1 MPAINI
7 NGKFHHIT
15 WNRLDN
21 YAMMAGVTAENFLHM
36 YGKPAEGHQ
45 GLQFLLTPE
54 ALATVTAQLNTAG
67 WGANP
72 FMTGTTAQ
80 VDTATP
86 QTEDT
91 MAITTFTTGGFGN
104 VPVAQELSAFIDSF
118 PTAHAKVPKTAPA
131 PNTNSN
137 SLLQNI
143 VKYKAMTLRK
153 NESNAFEKMHTL
165 KEKPMEWCTTQGMVG
180 IEIEVE
186 NITNS
191 LYPAAYWDIKEDG
204 SLRNNGV
211 EIVSIPLQIKQVQL
225 ALEHAYNVL
234 TANNKPDFSN
244 RTSVHI
250 HVNCRDLTQN
260 QIYNFIL
267 LYALF
272 EKHFYSLAGNK
283 RMNSIFCV
291 PLFRTNQLNVLDNV
305 VYGLSPNWHK
315 YCGINLLPL
324 YQNQVTQGY
333 GTIEFRHLY
342 GTSNQ
347 REILEWINDILCLR
361 KYACEVSKYDLLKN
375 IKEMN
380 TTSSYISL
388 YSQVFAKGR
397 KVLSNKKD
405 FEECVS
411 NIKRELFGDEYLN
424 TVKRSD
430 QSDYWVVVNSLGI
443 RG

>member
-1 MPAINI
+1 MPIINV
-7 NGKFHHIT
+7 NGKYRHIT
-15 WNRLDN
+15 WERLNN
-21 YAMMAGVTAENFLHM
+21 YATMAGVTYETFLNRH
-36 YGKPAEGHQ
+36 GKPTEGHQ
-45 GLQFLLTPE
+45 GLPFHIT
-54 ALATVTAQLNTAG
+54 AAVLATAAAQLNTSDG
-67 WGANP
+67 FNQN
-72 FMTGTTAQ
+72 TA
-80 VDTATP
+80 
-86 QTEDT
+86 
-91 MAITTFTTGGFGN
+91 GGFGN
-104 VPVAQELSAFIDSF
+104 VPPPQEMSAFLTGISTAKTCAA
-118 PTAHAKVPKTAPA
+118 PT
-131 PNTNSN
+131 PNTNS
-137 SLLQNI
+137 LLQDI

-153 NESNAFEKMHTL
+153 NESNAFEKTHTL

-186 NITNS
+186 NITHS
-191 LYPAAYWDIKEDG
+191 PHPLAYWDIKADG

-211 EIVSIPLQIKQVQL
+211 ELVSVPLQIKQVQL
-225 ALEHAYNVL
+225 ALEHVYNVL
-234 TANNKPDFSN
+234 TEHNKPDFSN

-272 EKHFYSLAGNK
+272 EKHFYAFAGNK

-305 VYGLSPNWHK
+305 VYGLSPDWHK

-324 YQNQVTQGY
+324 YQNHVTQGY

-347 REILEWINDILCLR
+347 REILEWINDIMCLR
-361 KYACEVSKYDLLKN
+361 KYACEVSKDDLLKN

-411 NIKRELFGDEYLN
+411 NIKRELFGDEYLT
-424 TVKRSD
+424 TVKCSD
-430 QSDYWVVVNSLGI
+430 QSDYWLTVNNLGI

>member
-1 MPAINI
+1 MPIINI
-7 NGKFHHIT
+7 NGKFRHIT
-15 WNRLDN
+15 WDRLSN
-21 YAMMAGVTAENFLHM
+21 YAMIEGFTADTFLYRH
-36 YGKPAEGHQ
+36 GTPTEGHQ
-45 GLQFLLTPE
+45 GFPFLINPATS
-54 ALATVTAQLNTAG
+54 ATVQINPVG
-67 WGANP
+67 WENASP
-72 FMTGTTAQ
+72 FTTGTTVP

-86 QTEDT
+86 QMEDT
-91 MAITTFTTGGFGN
+91 MATTAMFTTGGTISDHTT
-104 VPVAQELSAFIDSF
+104 PQELSAFIDSISN
-118 PTAHAKVPKTAPA
+118 AKVPKTPSS

-137 SLLQNI
+137 SLLQDI

-153 NESNAFEKMHTL
+153 NESNAFEKTYTL

-191 LYPAAYWDIKEDG
+191 LHPQAYWDVKADG

-211 EIVSIPLQIKQVQL
+211 ELVSVPLQIKQVQL
-225 ALEHAYNVL
+225 ALEHVYNVL

-347 REILEWINDILCLR
+347 QEILEWINDILCLR
-361 KYACEVSKYDLLKN
+361 KYACEISKDDLLKN

-397 KVLSNKKD
+397 KILSNKKD

-411 NIKRELFGDEYLN
+411 NIKRELFGNEYIN

-430 QSDYWVVVNSLGI
+430 QSDYWVVVNNLGI
-443 RG
+443 KG

>member
-1 MPAINI
+1 MPVINV
-7 NGKFHHIT
+7 NGKYRHIT
-15 WNRLDN
+15 GERLNN
-21 YAMMAGVTAENFLHM
+21 YATMAGVTAETFLDR

-45 GLQFLLTPE
+45 GLPFYITPV
-54 ALATVTAQLNTAG
+54 ALATATAQLNTTG
-67 WGANP
+67 LGANP
-72 FMTGTTAQ
+72 FLTGNTDS
-80 VDTATP
+80 VNTAT
-86 QTEDT
+86 QMEEDT
-91 MAITTFTTGGFGN
+91 MAFPPGGFGN
-104 VPVAQELSAFIDSF
+104 VHTPQELAAFITSISNAKEHAA
-118 PTAHAKVPKTAPA
+118 PT
-131 PNTNSN
+131 PNTNTN
-137 SLLQNI
+137 SLLQDI

-153 NESNAFEKMHTL
+153 NESSAFEKMNTL

-191 LYPAAYWDIKEDG
+191 LHPLAYWNIKADG

-211 EIVSIPLQIKQVQL
+211 ELVSVPLQIKQVQL

-272 EKHFYSLAGNK
+272 EKHFYAFAGNK

-291 PLFRTNQLNVLDNV
+291 PLFRTNQLNVLDDV

-324 YQNQVTQGY
+324 YQNNVTQGY

-347 REILEWINDILCLR
+347 REILEWINDIMCLR
-361 KYACEVSKYDLLKN
+361 KYACEISKDDLLKN

-424 TVKRSD
+424 TVKCSD
-430 QSDYWVVVNSLGI
+430 QSDYWVAVNNLGI

>member
-7 NGKFHHIT
+7 NGKYRNIS
-15 WNRLDN
+15 WNHLVS
-21 YAMMAGVTAENFLHM
+21 YAMLEGISADIFLNRHGKIVEGNQGIPFHLNAVTTQTEN
-36 YGKPAEGHQ
+36 
-45 GLQFLLTPE
+45 
-54 ALATVTAQLNTAG
+54 TVEIPIFNTA
-67 WGANP
+67 
-72 FMTGTTAQ
+72 TTFAQ
-80 VDTATP
+80 TQINTNTQEIHTFVDTLTNA
-86 QTEDT
+86 E
-91 MAITTFTTGGFGN
+91 
-104 VPVAQELSAFIDSF
+104 
-118 PTAHAKVPKTAPA
+118 AKVHKAP

-137 SLLQNI
+137 ALLQDI
-143 VKYKAMTLRK
+143 IKYKAMTLRK
-153 NESNAFEKMHTL
+153 NESNAFEKTYTL

-191 LYPAAYWDIKEDG
+191 LFPLAYWDVKADG

-211 EIVSIPLQIKQVQL
+211 ELVSVPLQIKQVQL
-225 ALEHAYNVL
+225 ALEHVYNIL

-244 RTSVHI
+244 RTSIHI

-283 RMNSIFCV
+283 RLNSIFCV
-291 PLFRTNQLNVLDNV
+291 PLFRTNQLNVIDNV

-324 YQNQVTQGY
+324 YQNNGTQGY

-347 REILEWINDILCLR
+347 REILEWINDIMCLR
-361 KYACEVSKYDLLKN
+361 KYACEVSKDDLLKN

-430 QSDYWVVVNSLGI
+430 QSDYWLTVNNLGI

>member
-1 MPAINI
+1 MPVINV
-7 NGKFHHIT
+7 NGKYRHIT
-15 WNRLDN
+15 WDRLN
-21 YAMMAGVTAENFLHM
+21 SYAMMEGISAETFLNRH
-36 YGKPAEGHQ
+36 GKIAEGHLGFSFHIVPPAAQ
-45 GLQFLLTPE
+45 NH
-54 ALATVTAQLNTAG
+54 TAQM
-67 WGANP
+67 P
-72 FMTGTTAQ
+72 
-80 VDTATP
+80 
-86 QTEDT
+86 EDT
-91 MAITTFTTGGFGN
+91 IATTTFTTGFGN
-104 VPVAQELSAFIDSF
+104 VHTPQELSAFINSIANAK
-118 PTAHAKVPKTAPA
+118 AHKAPS
-131 PNTNSN
+131 PNTNPN
-137 SLLQNI
+137 SLLQDI

-153 NESNAFEKMHTL
+153 NESNAFEKMYTL

-186 NITNS
+186 NITTS
-191 LYPAAYWDIKEDG
+191 LHPLAYWDVKADG

-211 EIVSIPLQIKQVQL
+211 ELVSVPLQIKQVQL
-225 ALEHAYNVL
+225 ALEHVYNVL

-272 EKHFYSLAGNK
+272 EKHFYAFAGNK

-305 VYGLSPNWHK
+305 VYELSPNWHK

-347 REILEWINDILCLR
+347 REILEWINDIMCLR
-361 KYACEVSKYDLLKN
+361 KYACEISKDDLLKN

-397 KVLSNKKD
+397 KILSNKKD

-411 NIKRELFGDEYLN
+411 NIKRELFGDEYIN

-430 QSDYWVVVNSLGI
+430 QSDYWLAVNSLGI

>member
-1 MPAINI
+1 MPIINV
-7 NGKFHHIT
+7 NGKYRHIT
-15 WNRLDN
+15 WERLIN
-21 YAMMAGVTAENFLHM
+21 YATIAGVATDIFLFRH
-36 YGKPAEGHQ
+36 GKPTEGSQ
-45 GLQFLLTPE
+45 GLPFLLAP
-54 ALATVTAQLNTAG
+54 ATD
-67 WGANP
+67 
-72 FMTGTTAQ
+72 TTAQ
-80 VDTATP
+80 VNAATP
-86 QTEDT
+86 QTENT
-91 MAITTFTTGGFGN
+91 MATTTFTTGFGN
-104 VPVAQELSAFIDSF
+104 VPTPQELSAFINSM
-118 PTAHAKVPKTAPA
+118 TSVPKTASSPT
-131 PNTNSN
+131 PNTNS
-137 SLLQNI
+137 LLQDI

-153 NESNAFEKMHTL
+153 NESNAFERTHTL

-191 LYPAAYWDIKEDG
+191 LHPLAYWDIKADG

-211 EIVSIPLQIKQVQL
+211 ELVSVPLQIKQVQL

-234 TANNKPDFSN
+234 TEHNKPDFSN

-272 EKHFYSLAGNK
+272 EKHFYAFAGNK

-347 REILEWINDILCLR
+347 REILEWINDIMCLR
-361 KYACEVSKYDLLKN
+361 KYACEISKDDLLKN

-430 QSDYWVVVNSLGI
+430 QSEYWVTVNNLGI

>member
-1 MPAINI
+1 MPIINV
-7 NGKFHHIT
+7 NGKFRHIT
-15 WNRLDN
+15 WDRLN
-21 YAMMAGVTAENFLHM
+21 SYAMIEGISEAMFLHRH
-36 YGKPAEGHQ
+36 GKIVEGHQ
-45 GLQFLLTPE
+45 GFPFQIGPT
-54 ALATVTAQLNTAG
+54 ATQIATAQ
-67 WGANP
+67 
-72 FMTGTTAQ
+72 M
-80 VDTATP
+80 
-86 QTEDT
+86 TEDT
-91 MAITTFTTGGFGN
+91 MATTAFTADGVFSGQNPT
-104 VPVAQELSAFIDSF
+104 QELSAFIDSISN
-118 PTAHAKVPKTAPA
+118 AKVPKTAPS

-137 SLLQNI
+137 SLLQDI

-153 NESNAFEKMHTL
+153 NESNAFEKTYTL

-191 LYPAAYWDIKEDG
+191 LHPLAYWDIKADG

-211 EIVSIPLQIKQVQL
+211 ELVSVPLQIKQVQL
-225 ALEHAYNVL
+225 ALEHVYNVL

-305 VYGLSPNWHK
+305 VYGLSSNWHK

-324 YQNQVTQGY
+324 YHNQITQGY

-361 KYACEVSKYDLLKN
+361 KYACEISKDDLLKN

-430 QSDYWVVVNSLGI
+430 QSDYWVTVNNLGI

>member
-1 MPAINI
+1 MPVINV
-7 NGKFHHIT
+7 NGKFRHIT
-15 WNRLDN
+15 WERLST
-21 YAMMAGVTAENFLHM
+21 YATMIDVTAETFLTR
-36 YGKPAEGHQ
+36 YGKPTEGHQ
-45 GLQFLLTPE
+45 GLPFHVTPA
-54 ALATVTAQLNTAG
+54 ALATAAAQLNTTDWFNQNTPVGNAVPV
-67 WGANP
+67 N
-72 FMTGTTAQ
+72 
-80 VDTATP
+80 TATP

-91 MAITTFTTGGFGN
+91 MATTPFTAGGLGH
-104 VPVAQELSAFIDSF
+104 VPSPQELSAFINSISNVKERAA
-118 PTAHAKVPKTAPA
+118 PTP
-131 PNTNSN
+131 NSN
-137 SLLQNI
+137 SLLQDI

-191 LYPAAYWDIKEDG
+191 LHPLAYWDVKADG

-211 EIVSIPLQIKQVQL
+211 ELVSVPLQIKQVQL
-225 ALEHAYNVL
+225 ALEHVYNVL

-267 LYALF
+267 LYTLF
-272 EKHFYSLAGNK
+272 EKHFYAFAGNK

-324 YQNQVTQGY
+324 YENHVTRGY

-347 REILEWINDILCLR
+347 REILEWINDIMCLR
-361 KYACEVSKYDLLKN
+361 KYACEISKDDLLKN

-430 QSDYWVVVNSLGI
+430 QSDYWIAVNSLGI

>member
-1 MPAINI
+1 MPAVNI
-7 NGKFHHIT
+7 NGKFRHIT
-15 WNRLDN
+15 WDRLGN
-21 YAMMAGVTAENFLHM
+21 YAMFAGISAETFLNR

-45 GLQFLLTPE
+45 GLPFYITPVG
-54 ALATVTAQLNTAG
+54 LATVSAQLNTAG
-67 WGANP
+67 WEANP
-72 FMTGTTAQ
+72 FMTGNTDS
-80 VDTATP
+80 VNTAT
-86 QTEDT
+86 QMTEDT
-91 MAITTFTTGGFGN
+91 MATTTTFTAGVLGN
-104 VPVAQELSAFIDSF
+104 VPNPQELSAFINSISN
-118 PTAHAKVPKTAPA
+118 AKVPKAAPS

-137 SLLQNI
+137 SLLQDI

-153 NESNAFEKMHTL
+153 NESNAFEKTYTL

-191 LYPAAYWDIKEDG
+191 LQPLAYWDIKADG

-211 EIVSIPLQIKQVQL
+211 ELVSVPLQIKQVQL
-225 ALEHAYNVL
+225 ALEHVYNVL

-272 EKHFYSLAGNK
+272 EKHFYAFAGNK

-347 REILEWINDILCLR
+347 REILEWINDIMCLR
-361 KYACEVSKYDLLKN
+361 KYACEISKDDLLKN

-397 KVLSNKKD
+397 KILSNKKD

-430 QSDYWVVVNSLGI
+430 HSDYWLTVNSLGI

>member
-1 MPAINI
+1 MPVINVH
-7 NGKFHHIT
+7 GKFRHIT
-15 WNRLDN
+15 WERLSN
-21 YAMMAGVTAENFLHM
+21 YATMAGVTDETFLDRH
-36 YGKPAEGHQ
+36 GKPAEGHQ
-45 GLQFLLTPE
+45 GLPFHVIPA
-54 ALATVTAQLNTAG
+54 ALATATAQLNTTDWFNQNTPVGNAVPV
-67 WGANP
+67 N
-72 FMTGTTAQ
+72 TAM
-80 VDTATP
+80 P

-91 MAITTFTTGGFGN
+91 MATTTFTADVLGHATS
-104 VPVAQELSAFIDSF
+104 QELSAFINSISN
-118 PTAHAKVPKTAPA
+118 AKVPKAAPS

-137 SLLQNI
+137 SLLQDI

-153 NESNAFEKMHTL
+153 NESNAFEKLNTL

-191 LYPAAYWDIKEDG
+191 LHPLAYWDVKADG

-211 EIVSIPLQIKQVQL
+211 ELVSVPLQIKQVQL
-225 ALEHAYNVL
+225 ALEHVYNVL

-272 EKHFYSLAGNK
+272 EKHFYAFAGNK

-324 YQNQVTQGY
+324 YQNNVTQGY

-347 REILEWINDILCLR
+347 REILEWINDIMCLR
-361 KYACEVSKYDLLKN
+361 KYACEISKDDLLKN

-430 QSDYWVVVNSLGI
+430 HSDYWLTVNSLGI

>member
-1 MPAINI
+1 MPTINI
-7 NGKFHHIT
+7 NGKFRHIT
-15 WNRLDN
+15 WERLNN
-21 YAMMAGVTAENFLHM
+21 YATMKGTTTDILLFRH
-36 YGKPAEGHQ
+36 GKPTEGCQ
-45 GLQFLLTPE
+45 GLPFHLDPATG
-54 ALATVTAQLNTAG
+54 ATVS
-67 WGANP
+67 
-72 FMTGTTAQ
+72 
-80 VDTATP
+80 VDTAT
-86 QTEDT
+86 QITEDT
-91 MAITTFTTGGFGN
+91 MATTTFTAGGAFGQ
-104 VPVAQELSAFIDSF
+104 AQVNTQDIHTFINSIL
-118 PTAHAKVPKTAPA
+118 KTEERAAPA
-131 PNTNSN
+131 PNTNY
-137 SLLQNI
+137 LLQDI
-143 VKYKAMTLRK
+143 VKYKAMALRK
-153 NESNAFEKMHTL
+153 NESNAFEKTNTL

-191 LYPAAYWDIKEDG
+191 LCPLAYWNVKTDG

-211 EIVSIPLQIKQVQL
+211 ELVSVPLQIKQVQL

-324 YQNQVTQGY
+324 YQNSVTQGY

-361 KYACEVSKYDLLKN
+361 KYACEISKDDLLKN

-424 TVKRSD
+424 TIKRSD
-430 QSDYWVVVNSLGI
+430 QSDYWATAHSLGI

>member
-1 MPAINI
+1 MPIINV
-7 NGKFHHIT
+7 NGKFRHIT
-15 WNRLDN
+15 WERLNN
-21 YAMMAGVTAENFLHM
+21 YATMAGVTNDTFLNR

-45 GLQFLLTPE
+45 GLPFYLPP
-54 ALATVTAQLNTAG
+54 AAPAPAAAQLNITG
-67 WGANP
+67 LGANP
-72 FMTGTTAQ
+72 FLTGNTDS
-80 VDTATP
+80 VNTAT
-86 QTEDT
+86 QMEEDT
-91 MAITTFTTGGFGN
+91 MATTFTPGGFGN
-104 VPVAQELSAFIDSF
+104 VHTPEELSAFINSISNAK
-118 PTAHAKVPKTAPA
+118 AHKAPS
-131 PNTNSN
+131 PNTNPN
-137 SLLQNI
+137 SLLQDI

-153 NESNAFEKMHTL
+153 NESNAFEKMNTL

-191 LYPAAYWDIKEDG
+191 LHPLAYWDIKADG

-211 EIVSIPLQIKQVQL
+211 ELVSVPLQIKQVQL
-225 ALEHAYNVL
+225 ALEHVYNVL

-272 EKHFYSLAGNK
+272 EKHFYAFAGNK

-305 VYGLSPNWHK
+305 VYGLSPSWHK

-347 REILEWINDILCLR
+347 REILEWINDIMCLR
-361 KYACEVSKYDLLKN
+361 KYACEISKDDLLKN

-411 NIKRELFGDEYLN
+411 NIKRELFGCEYLN
-424 TVKRSD
+424 TIKLSD
-430 QSDYWVVVNSLGI
+430 QSDYWLAINNLGI

>member
-1 MPAINI
+1 MPVIKV
-7 NGKFHHIT
+7 NGKFRHIT
-15 WNRLDN
+15 WDRLSN
-21 YAMMAGVTAENFLHM
+21 YATMAGVTAETFLNRH
-36 YGKPAEGHQ
+36 GKPAEGHQ
-45 GLQFLLTPE
+45 GLSFNITPA
-54 ALATVTAQLNTAG
+54 ALATAIVQTNTTNWFNQITPVGNAVS
-67 WGANP
+67 
-72 FMTGTTAQ
+72 
-80 VDTATP
+80 VDTAT
-86 QTEDT
+86 QMMEDT
-91 MAITTFTTGGFGN
+91 MATTMFTTGFGN
-104 VPVAQELSAFIDSF
+104 VTTPQELSAFLDSI
-118 PTAHAKVPKTAPA
+118 PAAPAKVPKTAPS

-137 SLLQNI
+137 SLLQDI

-153 NESNAFEKMHTL
+153 NESNAFEKTYTL

-186 NITNS
+186 NITTS
-191 LYPAAYWDIKEDG
+191 LHPLAYWDIKADG

-211 EIVSIPLQIKQVQL
+211 ELVSVPLQIKQVQL
-225 ALEHAYNVL
+225 ALEHVYSVL

-272 EKHFYSLAGNK
+272 EKHFYAFAGNK

-347 REILEWINDILCLR
+347 REILEWINDIMCLR
-361 KYACEVSKYDLLKN
+361 KYACEISKDDLLKN

-424 TVKRSD
+424 TIKRSD
-430 QSDYWVVVNSLGI
+430 QSDYWIVVNSLGI

>member
-1 MPAINI
+1 MPIINV
-7 NGKFHHIT
+7 NGKYRHIT
-15 WNRLDN
+15 WDRLTN
-21 YAMMAGVTAENFLHM
+21 YAMIEGISAETFLNRH
-36 YGKPAEGHQ
+36 GKIVEGHLGFPFHLVPPAAQ
-45 GLQFLLTPE
+45 NP
-54 ALATVTAQLNTAG
+54 TAQ
-67 WGANP
+67 
-72 FMTGTTAQ
+72 M
-80 VDTATP
+80 
-86 QTEDT
+86 TEDT
-91 MAITTFTTGGFGN
+91 VATTMFTNGDTLN
-104 VPVAQELSAFIDSF
+104 NHATIQELSVFINSMSN
-118 PTAHAKVPKTAPA
+118 AKVPKAPS

-137 SLLQNI
+137 SLLQDI

-153 NESNAFEKMHTL
+153 NESIAFEKTYTL

-186 NITNS
+186 NITTS
-191 LYPAAYWDIKEDG
+191 LHPLAYWDIKADG

-211 EIVSIPLQIKQVQL
+211 ELVSVPLQIKQVQL
-225 ALEHAYNVL
+225 ALEHIYSVL

-305 VYGLSPNWHK
+305 IYGLSPSWHK

-324 YQNQVTQGY
+324 YQNSVTQGY

-347 REILEWINDILCLR
+347 REILEWINDIMCLR
-361 KYACEVSKYDLLKN
+361 KYACEVSKDDLLKN

-411 NIKRELFGDEYLN
+411 NIKRELFGDEYIN

-430 QSDYWVVVNSLGI
+430 QSDYWVTVSNLGI

>member
-1 MPAINI
+1 MPIINV
-7 NGKFHHIT
+7 NGRFRHIT
-15 WNRLDN
+15 WERLSN
-21 YAMMAGVTAENFLHM
+21 YAMIAGVTDNTFLNR

-45 GLQFLLTPE
+45 GLPFYFTP
-54 ALATVTAQLNTAG
+54 AAPGSWAAQLNITG
-67 WGANP
+67 LGANP
-72 FMTGTTAQ
+72 ILTGNTDS
-80 VDTATP
+80 VNTAT
-86 QTEDT
+86 QMEEDT
-91 MAITTFTTGGFGN
+91 MATTFTPGGFGN
-104 VPVAQELSAFIDSF
+104 VHTPEELSALINSISNAK
-118 PTAHAKVPKTAPA
+118 AHKAPS
-131 PNTNSN
+131 PNTNPD
-137 SLLQNI
+137 SLLQDI

-153 NESNAFEKMHTL
+153 NESNAFEKMNTL
-165 KEKPMEWCTTQGMVG
+165 KEKPMEWCTTRGMVG

-191 LYPAAYWDIKEDG
+191 LHPLAYWDIKADG

-211 EIVSIPLQIKQVQL
+211 ELVSVPLQIKQVQL
-225 ALEHAYNVL
+225 ALEHVYNVL

-272 EKHFYSLAGNK
+272 EKHFYAFAGNK

-347 REILEWINDILCLR
+347 REILEWINDIMCLR
-361 KYACEVSKYDLLKN
+361 KYACEISKDDLLKN

-411 NIKRELFGDEYLN
+411 NIKRELFGDEYIN

-430 QSDYWVVVNSLGI
+430 QSDYWLAVNNLGI

>member
-1 MPAINI
+1 MPVINV
-7 NGKFHHIT
+7 NGQYRHIT
-15 WNRLDN
+15 WDRLNN
-21 YAMMAGVTAENFLHM
+21 YAMMEGISAETFLNRH
-36 YGKPAEGHQ
+36 GKIVEGHQ
-45 GLQFLLTPE
+45 GFPFQIGPTTG
-54 ALATVTAQLNTAG
+54 ATVQINTAG
-67 WGANP
+67 LTANP
-72 FMTGTTAQ
+72 FMTGTTVS
-80 VDTATP
+80 VDPAI
-86 QTEDT
+86 QMTEDT
-91 MAITTFTTGGFGN
+91 MATTMFTNGGTIGDHTTPLE
-104 VPVAQELSAFIDSF
+104 VSTLIDSI
-118 PTAHAKVPKTAPA
+118 TAAHTKVRKTASP

-137 SLLQNI
+137 SILQDI

-153 NESNAFEKMHTL
+153 NESNTFEKMYTL
-165 KEKPMEWCTTQGMVG
+165 KEKPMEWCTTQGMIG

-191 LYPAAYWDIKEDG
+191 LHPLAYWDVKADG

-211 EIVSIPLQIKQVQL
+211 ELVSVPLQIKQVQL
-225 ALEHAYNVL
+225 ALEHVYNVL
-234 TANNKPDFSN
+234 TEHNKPDFSN

-291 PLFRTNQLNVLDNV
+291 PLFRTNQLNVIDNV
-305 VYGLSPNWHK
+305 VYELSPNWHK

-361 KYACEVSKYDLLKN
+361 KYACEISKDDLLKN

-380 TTSSYISL
+380 TTSSYVSL

-397 KVLSNKKD
+397 KILSNKKD

-424 TVKRSD
+424 TIKRSD
-430 QSDYWVVVNSLGI
+430 QSDYWLAVNSLGI

>member
-1 MPAINI
+1 MPIINV
-7 NGKFHHIT
+7 NGKYRHIT
-15 WNRLDN
+15 WGRLN
-21 YAMMAGVTAENFLHM
+21 SYATIAGVTAETFLTRH
-36 YGKPAEGHQ
+36 GKPAEGHQ
-45 GLQFLLTPE
+45 GLSFHLIPTPV
-54 ALATVTAQLNTAG
+54 ASAADQLNTTD
-67 WGANP
+67 WLNQNTVVDNNVP
-72 FMTGTTAQ
+72 

-86 QTEDT
+86 QIEDT
-91 MAITTFTTGGFGN
+91 MATTAMFTAGGTIGGHTT
-104 VPVAQELSAFIDSF
+104 PQELSAFIELISNAK
-118 PTAHAKVPKTAPA
+118 AHTAPS

-137 SLLQNI
+137 SLLQDI
-143 VKYKAMTLRK
+143 VKYKAMILRK
-153 NESNAFEKMHTL
+153 NESNAFEKMNTL

-191 LYPAAYWDIKEDG
+191 LYPLAYWSVKTDG
-204 SLRNNGV
+204 SLRNHGV
-211 EIVSIPLQIKQVQL
+211 ELVSVPLQIKQVQL
-225 ALEHAYNVL
+225 ALEHAFNVL
-234 TANNKPDFSN
+234 TAHNKPDFSN
-244 RTSVHI
+244 RTSIHI

-272 EKHFYSLAGNK
+272 EKHFYSFAGNK

-291 PLFRTNQLNVLDNV
+291 PLFRTNQLNVLDKV
-305 VYGLSPNWHK
+305 VYGLSPDWHK

-324 YQNQVTQGY
+324 YQNTVTQGY

-347 REILEWINDILCLR
+347 REILEWINDIMCLR
-361 KYACEVSKYDLLKN
+361 KYACEISKDDLLKN

-411 NIKRELFGDEYLN
+411 NIKRELFGNEYIN

-430 QSDYWVVVNSLGI
+430 QSDYWLAVNSLGI

>member
-1 MPAINI
+1 MPVINI
-7 NGKFHHIT
+7 NGKFRQIT
-15 WNRLDN
+15 WNRLSN
-21 YAMMAGVTAENFLHM
+21 YAMMEGVNSDVFLFRH
-36 YGKPAEGHQ
+36 GKPTEGHQ
-45 GLQFLLTPE
+45 GLPFHTTQGGIPT
-54 ALATVTAQLNTAG
+54 ATAQLNTVD
-67 WGANP
+67 WGAIP
-72 FMTGTTAQ
+72 FLTGTTAS

-86 QTEDT
+86 QPEDT
-91 MAITTFTTGGFGN
+91 MATTTFTTGF
-104 VPVAQELSAFIDSF
+104 FIDSISK
-118 PTAHAKVPKTAPA
+118 AKVPKTASS
-131 PNTNSN
+131 PNTNS
-137 SLLQNI
+137 LLQDI

-186 NITNS
+186 NITHS
-191 LYPAAYWDIKEDG
+191 LHPLAYWDIKADG

-211 EIVSIPLQIKQVQL
+211 ELVSVPLQIKQVQL
-225 ALEHAYNVL
+225 ALEHVYSVL

-272 EKHFYSLAGNK
+272 EKHFYAFAGNK

-324 YQNQVTQGY
+324 YQNSVTQGY

-361 KYACEVSKYDLLKN
+361 KYACEISKDDLLKN

-424 TVKRSD
+424 TVKCSD
-430 QSDYWVVVNSLGI
+430 QSDYWLAVNSLGI

>member
-1 MPAINI
+1 MPAVNI
-7 NGKFHHIT
+7 NGKFRHIT
-15 WNRLDN
+15 WDRLDN
-21 YAMMAGVTAENFLHM
+21 YAMMEGISAEIFLNRH
-36 YGKPAEGHQ
+36 GKIVEGHQ
-45 GLQFLLTPE
+45 GLPFQIGPT
-54 ALATVTAQLNTAG
+54 ATQIANAQMNTAG
-67 WGANP
+67 WANNP
-72 FMTGTTAQ
+72 FLTEQ
-80 VDTATP
+80 NVPIDTLTP
-86 QTEDT
+86 QIEGT
-91 MAITTFTTGGFGN
+91 MTTTMFTANATVINTFLDSLSN
-104 VPVAQELSAFIDSF
+104 VS
-118 PTAHAKVPKTAPA
+118 AKVRQTP
-131 PNTNSN
+131 PNKKSN
-137 SLLQNI
+137 ELLQDI
-143 VKYKAMTLRK
+143 IKYKAMTLRK
-153 NESNAFEKMHTL
+153 NESIAFEKTNTL

-191 LYPAAYWDIKEDG
+191 LHPLAYWDIKADG

-211 EIVSIPLQIKQVQL
+211 ELVSVPLQIKQVQL
-225 ALEHAYNVL
+225 ALEHIYNVL
-234 TANNKPDFSN
+234 TTNNKPDFSN

-361 KYACEVSKYDLLKN
+361 KYACEISKDDLLKN

-424 TVKRSD
+424 TVKHSD
-430 QSDYWVVVNSLGI
+430 QSDYWVTVNNLEI

>member
-1 MPAINI
+1 MPIINV
-7 NGKFHHIT
+7 NGKYRHIT
-15 WNRLDN
+15 WERLSN
-21 YAMMAGVTAENFLHM
+21 YATIAGVATDIFLFRH
-36 YGKPAEGHQ
+36 GKPTEGSQ
-45 GLQFLLTPE
+45 GL
-54 ALATVTAQLNTAG
+54 
-67 WGANP
+67 P
-72 FMTGTTAQ
+72 FHLDPATGTTAQ
-80 VDTATP
+80 VNAATP

-91 MAITTFTTGGFGN
+91 MATTTFTNITEFGN
-104 VPVAQELSAFIDSF
+104 VPTPQEISAFINSISNTKERAA
-118 PTAHAKVPKTAPA
+118 PTPS
-131 PNTNSN
+131 TNSN
-137 SLLQNI
+137 SLLQDI

-153 NESNAFEKMHTL
+153 NESNAFEKTYTL

-191 LYPAAYWDIKEDG
+191 LHPLAYWDIKADG

-211 EIVSIPLQIKQVQL
+211 ELVSIPLQIKQVQL
-225 ALEHAYNVL
+225 ALEHVFNVL

-272 EKHFYSLAGNK
+272 EKHFYAFAGNK

-347 REILEWINDILCLR
+347 REILEWINDIMCLR
-361 KYACEVSKYDLLKN
+361 KYACEISKDDLLKN

-430 QSDYWVVVNSLGI
+430 QSDYWLAVNNLGI

>member
-1 MPAINI
+1 MPVINI
-7 NGKFHHIT
+7 NGKFRHIT
-15 WNRLDN
+15 WDRLDN
-21 YAMMAGVTAENFLHM
+21 YAMMAGITAETFLNR

-45 GLQFLLTPE
+45 GLVFHLT
-54 ALATVTAQLNTAG
+54 ATAHATYAALNTTG
-67 WGANP
+67 WTTNP
-72 FMTGTTAQ
+72 FATGNTNS

-86 QTEDT
+86 QQEDT
-91 MAITTFTTGGFGN
+91 MATTTFTAGGFGN
-104 VPVAQELSAFIDSF
+104 VPTPQELSAFINSLSNAKERAA
-118 PTAHAKVPKTAPA
+118 PT

-137 SLLQNI
+137 SLLQDI

-153 NESNAFEKMHTL
+153 NESNAFEKAHTL
-165 KEKPMEWCTTQGMVG
+165 KEKPMEWCTTQGMIG

-191 LYPAAYWDIKEDG
+191 LHPLAYWDVKADG

-211 EIVSIPLQIKQVQL
+211 ELVSVPLQIKQVQL
-225 ALEHAYNVL
+225 ALEHVYNVL
-234 TANNKPDFSN
+234 TAHNKPDFSN

-272 EKHFYSLAGNK
+272 EKHFYAFAGNK

-361 KYACEVSKYDLLKN
+361 KYACEISKDDLLKN

-397 KVLSNKKD
+397 KILSNKKD

-411 NIKRELFGDEYLN
+411 NIKRELFGNEYLN
-424 TVKRSD
+424 TVKHSD
-430 QSDYWVVVNSLGI
+430 QSDYWVTVNNLGI

>member
-1 MPAINI
+1 MPIINI
-7 NGKFHHIT
+7 NGKFRHIT
-15 WNRLDN
+15 WERLSN
-21 YAMMAGVTAENFLHM
+21 YAMMEGVTAETFLNRH
-36 YGKPAEGHQ
+36 GKIVEGHLGFPFHLVPPAPQ
-45 GLQFLLTPE
+45 IAP
-54 ALATVTAQLNTAG
+54 AQ
-67 WGANP
+67 
-72 FMTGTTAQ
+72 M
-80 VDTATP
+80 
-86 QTEDT
+86 TEDT
-91 MAITTFTTGGFGN
+91 VATTMFTNGGTLN
-104 VPVAQELSAFIDSF
+104 NHTTTQELSAFFDSI
-118 PTAHAKVPKTAPA
+118 TAAHAKVPKTASS

-137 SLLQNI
+137 SLLQDI

-153 NESNAFEKMHTL
+153 NESIAFEKTCTL

-186 NITNS
+186 NITTS
-191 LYPAAYWDIKEDG
+191 LHPLAYWDIKTDG

-211 EIVSIPLQIKQVQL
+211 ELVSVPLQIKQVQL
-225 ALEHAYNVL
+225 ALEHVYNVL

-305 VYGLSPNWHK
+305 VYGLSSNWHK

-347 REILEWINDILCLR
+347 REILEWINDIMCLR
-361 KYACEVSKYDLLKN
+361 KYACEVSKDDLLKN

-411 NIKRELFGDEYLN
+411 NIKRELFGNEYLN

-430 QSDYWVVVNSLGI
+430 QSDYWVTINNLGI

>member
-1 MPAINI
+1 MPLINV
-7 NGKFHHIT
+7 NGKFRHIT
-15 WNRLDN
+15 WERLNN
-21 YAMMAGVTAENFLHM
+21 YATMTGITAETFLNR

-45 GLQFLLTPE
+45 GLPFYLTPV
-54 ALATVTAQLNTAG
+54 ALAQLNTTDLG
-67 WGANP
+67 PNP
-72 FMTGTTAQ
+72 LLTGHIAS
-80 VDTATP
+80 VNTAT
-86 QTEDT
+86 QMEEDT
-91 MAITTFTTGGFGN
+91 MTTTTTFTPGGFGG
-104 VPVAQELSAFIDSF
+104 VHTPEELSAFIDSLSN
-118 PTAHAKVPKTAPA
+118 AKTRAAPV

-137 SLLQNI
+137 SLLQDI

-153 NESNAFEKMHTL
+153 NESNAFEKTHTL

-191 LYPAAYWDIKEDG
+191 LHPLAYWDIKTDG

-211 EIVSIPLQIKQVQL
+211 ELVSVPLQIKQVQL
-225 ALEHAYNVL
+225 AIEHVYNVL

-272 EKHFYSLAGNK
+272 EKHFYAFAGNK

-347 REILEWINDILCLR
+347 REILEWINDIMCLR
-361 KYACEVSKYDLLKN
+361 KYACEISKDDLLKN

-411 NIKRELFGDEYLN
+411 NIKRELFGDEYFN
-424 TVKRSD
+424 TIKRSD
-430 QSDYWVVVNSLGI
+430 QSDYWLVVNNLGI

>member
-1 MPAINI
+1 MPAINV
-7 NGKFHHIT
+7 NGKYRHLTWDRLNLYASMVGVDPHEFLHRHGKIT
-15 WNRLDN
+15 EGHQGNPFT
-21 YAMMAGVTAENFLHM
+21 MPITAGVTANQQPTWQIHTAFGGETEHN
-36 YGKPAEGHQ
+36 
-45 GLQFLLTPE
+45 
-54 ALATVTAQLNTAG
+54 ATTNMWATQDAQAMNT
-67 WGANP
+67 
-72 FMTGTTAQ
+72 
-80 VDTATP
+80 
-86 QTEDT
+86 
-91 MAITTFTTGGFGN
+91 
-104 VPVAQELSAFIDSF
+104 LIDSI
-118 PTAHAKVPKTAPA
+118 TNAHAKIRAPSQ
-131 PNTNSN
+131 NTNGN
-137 SLLQNI
+137 SVLQDI
-143 VKYKAMTLRK
+143 VKYKTMTLRK
-153 NESNAFEKMHTL
+153 NESNAFEKTNTL

-191 LYPAAYWDIKEDG
+191 LHPLAYWDVKADG

-211 EIVSIPLQIKQVQL
+211 ELVSVPLQIKQVQL
-225 ALEHAYNVL
+225 ALEHAYKIL
-234 TANNKPDFSN
+234 TENNKPDFSN

-291 PLFRTNQLNVLDNV
+291 PLFRTNQLNVIDNV
-305 VYGLSPNWHK
+305 VYGLSSNWHK

-324 YQNQVTQGY
+324 YENHVTRGY
-333 GTIEFRHLY
+333 GTVEFRHLY

-361 KYACEVSKYDLLKN
+361 KYACEVSKDDLLKN
-375 IKEMN
+375 IKDMN

-430 QSDYWVVVNSLGI
+430 QSDYWVVVNNLGI

>member
-1 MPAINI
+1 MPVINV
-7 NGKFHHIT
+7 NGKFRHIT
-15 WNRLDN
+15 WERLSS
-21 YAMMAGVTAENFLHM
+21 YAMITGVTAEIFLTR

-45 GLQFLLTPE
+45 GLPFYLTPV
-54 ALATVTAQLNTAG
+54 APAQLNTTDL
-67 WGANP
+67 GANP
-72 FMTGTTAQ
+72 FLTGHIAS
-80 VDTATP
+80 VNTATQIAAAHSATIQAP
-86 QTEDT
+86 
-91 MAITTFTTGGFGN
+91 AGGFGN
-104 VPVAQELSAFIDSF
+104 VPNPDDELSAFINSISNAK
-118 PTAHAKVPKTAPA
+118 AHKAPS
-131 PNTNSN
+131 PNTNPN
-137 SLLQNI
+137 SLLQDI

-153 NESNAFEKMHTL
+153 NESNAFEKLNTL

-191 LYPAAYWDIKEDG
+191 LHPLAYWDIKADG

-211 EIVSIPLQIKQVQL
+211 ELVSVPLQIKQVQL
-225 ALEHAYNVL
+225 ALEHVYNVL
-234 TANNKPDFSN
+234 TEHNKPDFSN

-272 EKHFYSLAGNK
+272 EKHFYAFAGNK

-347 REILEWINDILCLR
+347 REILEWINDIMCLR
-361 KYACEVSKYDLLKN
+361 KYACEISKDDLLKN

-411 NIKRELFGDEYLN
+411 NIKRELFGDEYFN
-424 TVKRSD
+424 TIKRSD
-430 QSDYWVVVNSLGI
+430 QSDYWLVVNNLGI

>member
-1 MPAINI
+1 MPVINV
-7 NGKFHHIT
+7 NGKYRHIT
-15 WNRLDN
+15 WERLNN
-21 YAMMAGVTAENFLHM
+21 YATMTGVTAETFLDR

-45 GLQFLLTPE
+45 GLPFYLTPE
-54 ALATVTAQLNTAG
+54 ELATATAQLNTTDWFNQNTPADN
-67 WGANP
+67 AVPVN
-72 FMTGTTAQ
+72 TAI
-80 VDTATP
+80 P

-91 MAITTFTTGGFGN
+91 TATTMFTAGGLGN
-104 VPVAQELSAFIDSF
+104 MPAPQEMSAFLNEIS
-118 PTAHAKVPKTAPA
+118 TAKAYKAPS
-131 PNTNSN
+131 TNSN
-137 SLLQNI
+137 SLLQDI

-153 NESNAFEKMHTL
+153 NESNAFEKMYTL

-191 LYPAAYWDIKEDG
+191 LHPLAYWNIKADG

-211 EIVSIPLQIKQVQL
+211 ELVSVPLQIKQVQL
-225 ALEHAYNVL
+225 ALEHVYNVL

-272 EKHFYSLAGNK
+272 EKHFYAFAGNK

-291 PLFRTNQLNVLDNV
+291 PLFRTNQLNVIDNV

-324 YQNQVTQGY
+324 YQNNVTQGY

-347 REILEWINDILCLR
+347 REILEWINDIMCLR
-361 KYACEVSKYDLLKN
+361 KYACEISKDALLKN

-430 QSDYWVVVNSLGI
+430 QSDYWVTVNNLGI

>member
-1 MPAINI
+1 MPAVNI
-7 NGKFHHIT
+7 NGKFRHIT
-15 WNRLDN
+15 WGRLN
-21 YAMMAGVTAENFLHM
+21 TYATMTGISAENFLHL
-36 YGKPAEGHQ
+36 YGKPTEGHQ
-45 GLQFLLTPE
+45 GLPFQIGT
-54 ALATVTAQLNTAG
+54 ATGAAVQINTVG
-67 WGANP
+67 WGADP

-91 MAITTFTTGGFGN
+91 MATTMFTNGGTIGGHTT
-104 VPVAQELSAFIDSF
+104 PQELSAFIDSISNSN
-118 PTAHAKVPKTAPA
+118 TKVRTAPA

-137 SLLQNI
+137 SLLQDI

-153 NESNAFEKMHTL
+153 NESNAFEKMYTL

-191 LYPAAYWDIKEDG
+191 LHPLAYWDIKADG

-211 EIVSIPLQIKQVQL
+211 ELVSVPLQIKQVQL
-225 ALEHAYNVL
+225 ALEHVYNVL

-272 EKHFYSLAGNK
+272 EKHFYAFAGNK

-291 PLFRTNQLNVLDNV
+291 PLFRTNQLNVLDSV

-324 YQNQVTQGY
+324 YQNNVTQGY

-347 REILEWINDILCLR
+347 REILEWINDIMCLR
-361 KYACEVSKYDLLKN
+361 KYACEVSKDDLLKN

-430 QSDYWVVVNSLGI
+430 QSDYWLAVNSLGI

>member
-1 MPAINI
+1 MPIINV
-7 NGKFHHIT
+7 NGKYRHIT
-15 WNRLDN
+15 WERLSN
-21 YAMMAGVTAENFLHM
+21 YATIAGVATDIFLFRH
-36 YGKPAEGHQ
+36 GKPTEGSQ
-45 GLQFLLTPE
+45 GL
-54 ALATVTAQLNTAG
+54 
-67 WGANP
+67 P
-72 FMTGTTAQ
+72 FHLDPATGTTAQ
-80 VDTATP
+80 VNAATP
-86 QTEDT
+86 QTENT
-91 MAITTFTTGGFGN
+91 MATTTFTTEFGN
-104 VPVAQELSAFIDSF
+104 VPTPQEISAFINSISNTKERAA
-118 PTAHAKVPKTAPA
+118 PTPS
-131 PNTNSN
+131 TNSN
-137 SLLQNI
+137 SLLQDI

-153 NESNAFEKMHTL
+153 NESNAFEKTHTL

-191 LYPAAYWDIKEDG
+191 LHPLAYWDIKADG

-211 EIVSIPLQIKQVQL
+211 ELVSIPLQIKQVQL
-225 ALEHAYNVL
+225 ALEHVFNVL

-244 RTSVHI
+244 RTSIHI

-324 YQNQVTQGY
+324 YQNQVTKGY

-347 REILEWINDILCLR
+347 REILEWINDIMCLR
-361 KYACEVSKYDLLKN
+361 KYACEISKDDLLKN

-430 QSDYWVVVNSLGI
+430 QSDYWLTVNTLGI

>member
-1 MPAINI
+1 MPVINI
-7 NGKFHHIT
+7 NGKYRHIT
-15 WNRLDN
+15 WERLSN
-21 YAMMAGVTAENFLHM
+21 YATMAGITDETFLNR

-45 GLQFLLTPE
+45 GLPFYATQAT
-54 ALATVTAQLNTAG
+54 LATATAQLNTAG
-67 WGANP
+67 WEASP

-91 MAITTFTTGGFGN
+91 MATTTFTDGGFGN
-104 VPVAQELSAFIDSF
+104 VPTPQELSAFINSISKAKERAA
-118 PTAHAKVPKTAPA
+118 PT
-131 PNTNSN
+131 PNTNSI
-137 SLLQNI
+137 LQDI

-191 LYPAAYWDIKEDG
+191 LHPLAYWDIKTDG

-211 EIVSIPLQIKQVQL
+211 ELVSVPLQIKQVQL
-225 ALEHAYNVL
+225 AIEHVYNVL

-272 EKHFYSLAGNK
+272 EKHFYAFAGNK

-347 REILEWINDILCLR
+347 REILEWINDIMCLR
-361 KYACEVSKYDLLKN
+361 KYACEISKDDLLKN

-430 QSDYWVVVNSLGI
+430 QSDYWLAVNSLGI

>member
-1 MPAINI
+1 MPVINV
-7 NGKFHHIT
+7 NGKYRHIT
-15 WNRLDN
+15 WNRLN
-21 YAMMAGVTAENFLHM
+21 SYATIEGISEEMFLHRH
-36 YGKPAEGHQ
+36 GKIVEGNQ
-45 GLQFLLTPE
+45 GIPFHLMPE
-54 ALATVTAQLNTAG
+54 APATAAAQLNTTDWFNQNTVMDNNVPVAP
-67 WGANP
+67 AP
-72 FMTGTTAQ
+72 
-80 VDTATP
+80 P
-86 QTEDT
+86 QPEDT
-91 MAITTFTTGGFGN
+91 MATTTFTTGGFAN
-104 VPVAQELSAFIDSF
+104 HNTAQALSEFIDSLSN
-118 PTAHAKVPKTAPA
+118 VPKRREAA
-131 PNTNSN
+131 SPNTNSN
-137 SLLQNI
+137 ALLQDI
-143 VKYKAMTLRK
+143 IKYKAMTLRK
-153 NESNAFEKMHTL
+153 NESNAFEKTCTI

-191 LYPAAYWDIKEDG
+191 LCPLAYWNVKTDG

-211 EIVSIPLQIKQVQL
+211 ELVSVPLQIKQVQL
-225 ALEHAYNVL
+225 ALEHIYNVL
-234 TANNKPDFSN
+234 TTNNKPDFSN

-272 EKHFYSLAGNK
+272 EKHFYAFAGNK

-361 KYACEVSKYDLLKN
+361 KYACEVSKDDLLKN

>member
-1 MPAINI
+1 MPAVNI
-7 NGKFHHIT
+7 NGKFRHIT
-15 WNRLDN
+15 WDRLNN
-21 YAMMAGVTAENFLHM
+21 YAMMEGVTAGTFLFRH
-36 YGKPAEGHQ
+36 GKPTEGHQ
-45 GLQFLLTPE
+45 GLPFH
-54 ALATVTAQLNTAG
+54 TAPGGLPTTTTQLNIADWEAG
-67 WGANP
+67 P
-72 FMTGTTAQ
+72 VMTGTNASI
-80 VDTATP
+80 DTITP
-86 QTEDT
+86 QTENTLATT
-91 MAITTFTTGGFGN
+91 MFTNGAT
-104 VPVAQELSAFIDSF
+104 PQETSAFIDAILNSN
-118 PTAHAKVPKTAPA
+118 AKVRATPA
-131 PNTNSN
+131 PNTKPNSI
-137 SLLQNI
+137 LQDI

-153 NESNAFEKMHTL
+153 NDSNAFEKTYTL

-191 LYPAAYWDIKEDG
+191 LHPLAYWDIKADG

-211 EIVSIPLQIKQVQL
+211 ELVSVPLQIKQVQL
-225 ALEHAYNVL
+225 ALEHVYNVL

-272 EKHFYSLAGNK
+272 EKHFYAFAGNK

-324 YQNQVTQGY
+324 YQNNVTQGY

-347 REILEWINDILCLR
+347 REILEWINDIMCLR
-361 KYACEVSKYDLLKN
+361 KYACEISKDDLLKN

-424 TVKRSD
+424 TIKRSD
-430 QSDYWVVVNSLGI
+430 QSDYWLAVNSLGI

>member
-1 MPAINI
+1 MPVIKI
-7 NGKFHHIT
+7 NGKYRYLT
-15 WNRLDN
+15 WDRLIV
-21 YAMMAGVTAENFLHM
+21 YASNSGLSPYEFLHRH
-36 YGKPAEGHQ
+36 GKIVEGHQ
-45 GLQFLLTPE
+45 GLPFHLMPE
-54 ALATVTAQLNTAG
+54 GLATAATQLNTTD
-67 WGANP
+67 WFNQN
-72 FMTGTTAQ
+72 TVLDNNVS
-80 VDTATP
+80 VDPAT
-86 QTEDT
+86 QITEDT
-91 MAITTFTTGGFGN
+91 MATIAMFTPGGTIDGHTTT
-104 VPVAQELSAFIDSF
+104 QELSAFIESISK
-118 PTAHAKVPKTAPA
+118 TKAHKAPS

-137 SLLQNI
+137 SLLQDI

-153 NESNAFEKMHTL
+153 NESNAFEKMNTL

-191 LYPAAYWDIKEDG
+191 LYPLAYWNVKTDG

-211 EIVSIPLQIKQVQL
+211 ELVSVPLQIKQVQL
-225 ALEHAYNVL
+225 ALEHAFNVL
-234 TANNKPDFSN
+234 TAHNKPDFSN
-244 RTSVHI
+244 RTSIHI

-272 EKHFYSLAGNK
+272 EKHFYSFAGNK

-324 YQNQVTQGY
+324 YNNSITQGY

-347 REILEWINDILCLR
+347 REILEWINDIMCLR
-361 KYACEVSKYDLLKN
+361 KYACEISKDDLLKN

-411 NIKRELFGDEYLN
+411 NIKRELFGDEYIN

-430 QSDYWVVVNSLGI
+430 QSDYWLAVSSLGI

>member
-1 MPAINI
+1 MPVINV
-7 NGKFHHIT
+7 NGKYRHIT
-15 WNRLDN
+15 WGRLTEC
-21 YAMMAGVTAENFLHM
+21 ASISGLSPHEFLHRH
-36 YGKPAEGHQ
+36 GKIVEGHQ
-45 GLQFLLTPE
+45 GLPFHVTPSP
-54 ALATVTAQLNTAG
+54 LVTAATQLNTAD
-67 WGANP
+67 WAPNP
-72 FMTGTTAQ
+72 FMTDTTVP

-86 QTEDT
+86 QMEDT
-91 MAITTFTTGGFGN
+91 MATTTFTTGGTIGGHTT
-104 VPVAQELSAFIDSF
+104 PQELSAFIDSISN
-118 PTAHAKVPKTAPA
+118 VPKRREAA
-131 PNTNSN
+131 SPNTNS
-137 SLLQNI
+137 LLQDI

-153 NESNAFEKMHTL
+153 NESNAFEKMYTL

-191 LYPAAYWDIKEDG
+191 LYPLAYWTLKTDG

-211 EIVSIPLQIKQVQL
+211 ELVSVPLQIKQVQL
-225 ALEHAYNVL
+225 ALEHAFNVL
-234 TANNKPDFSN
+234 TAHNKPDFSN
-244 RTSVHI
+244 RTSIHI

-272 EKHFYSLAGNK
+272 EKHFYSFAGNK

-324 YQNQVTQGY
+324 YQSTVTQGY

-347 REILEWINDILCLR
+347 REILEWINDIMCLR
-361 KYACEVSKYDLLKN
+361 KYACEISKDDLLKN

-411 NIKRELFGDEYLN
+411 NIKRELFGNEYIN
-424 TVKRSD
+424 TVKCSD
-430 QSDYWVVVNSLGI
+430 QSDYWLAVNSLGI

>member
-1 MPAINI
+1 MPIINV
-7 NGKFHHIT
+7 NGRFRHIT
-15 WNRLDN
+15 WERLSN
-21 YAMMAGVTAENFLHM
+21 YAMIAGVTDNTFLNR

-45 GLQFLLTPE
+45 GLPFYFTP
-54 ALATVTAQLNTAG
+54 AAPGSWAAQLNITG
-67 WGANP
+67 LGANP
-72 FMTGTTAQ
+72 ILTGNTDS
-80 VDTATP
+80 VNTAT
-86 QTEDT
+86 QMEEDT
-91 MAITTFTTGGFGN
+91 MATTFTPGGFGN
-104 VPVAQELSAFIDSF
+104 VHTPEELSALINSISNAK
-118 PTAHAKVPKTAPA
+118 AHKAPS
-131 PNTNSN
+131 PNTNPD
-137 SLLQNI
+137 SLLQDI

-153 NESNAFEKMHTL
+153 NESNAFEKMNTL
-165 KEKPMEWCTTQGMVG
+165 KEKPMEWCTTRGMVG

-191 LYPAAYWDIKEDG
+191 LHPLAYWDIKADG

-211 EIVSIPLQIKQVQL
+211 ELVSVPLQIKQVQL
-225 ALEHAYNVL
+225 ALEHVYNVL

-272 EKHFYSLAGNK
+272 EKHFYAFAGNK

-347 REILEWINDILCLR
+347 REILEWINDIMCLR
-361 KYACEVSKYDLLKN
+361 KYACEISKDDLLKN

-411 NIKRELFGDEYLN
+411 NIKRELFGCEYLN
-424 TVKRSD
+424 TIKRSD
-430 QSDYWVVVNSLGI
+430 QSDYWLAVNNLGI

>member
-1 MPAINI
+1 MPIINV
-7 NGKFHHIT
+7 NGKYRHIT
-15 WNRLDN
+15 WNRLDD
-21 YAMMAGVTAENFLHM
+21 YAMMAGITPETFLNR
-36 YGKPAEGHQ
+36 YGKPTEGHQ
-45 GLQFLLTPE
+45 GLPFYLTPV
-54 ALATVTAQLNTAG
+54 LTATATAQLNTTG
-67 WGANP
+67 LGANP
-72 FMTGTTAQ
+72 FLTGNTDS
-80 VDTATP
+80 VNTAT
-86 QTEDT
+86 QMEEDT
-91 MAITTFTTGGFGN
+91 MAFPPGGFGN
-104 VPVAQELSAFIDSF
+104 VHTQQELAAFLNEIS
-118 PTAHAKVPKTAPA
+118 TAKAHKAPS
-131 PNTNSN
+131 TNSN
-137 SLLQNI
+137 SLLQDI

-191 LYPAAYWDIKEDG
+191 LHPAAYWDIKADG

-211 EIVSIPLQIKQVQL
+211 ELVSVPLQIKQVQL

-272 EKHFYSLAGNK
+272 EKHFYAFAGNK

-291 PLFRTNQLNVLDNV
+291 PLFRTNQLNVLDDV

-324 YQNQVTQGY
+324 YQNNVTQGY

-347 REILEWINDILCLR
+347 REILEWINDIMCLR
-361 KYACEVSKYDLLKN
+361 KYACEISKDGLLKN

-411 NIKRELFGDEYLN
+411 NIKRELFGDEYIN
-424 TVKRSD
+424 TVKCSD
-430 QSDYWVVVNSLGI
+430 QSDYWVAVNNLGI

>member
-7 NGKFHHIT
+7 NGKFRHIT
-15 WNRLDN
+15 WDRLSN
-21 YAMMAGVTAENFLHM
+21 YATMAGVPAETFLNR

-45 GLQFLLTPE
+45 GLIFHLT
-54 ALATVTAQLNTAG
+54 ATAHATYAAQLNTTG
-67 WGANP
+67 WETNP
-72 FMTGTTAQ
+72 LMTGHTVS

-86 QTEDT
+86 QQEDT
-91 MAITTFTTGGFGN
+91 MATTTFTTGGFDT
-104 VPVAQELSAFIDSF
+104 VPTAQELSAFIDALSIS
-118 PTAHAKVPKTAPA
+118 KVRPA
-131 PNTNSN
+131 PSQNTNSN

-153 NESNAFEKMHTL
+153 NESNAFERTHTL

-186 NITNS
+186 NITNP
-191 LYPAAYWDIKEDG
+191 LHPLAYWDIKADG

-211 EIVSIPLQIKQVQL
+211 ELVSVPLQIKQVQL
-225 ALEHAYNVL
+225 ALEHVYNVL
-234 TANNKPDFSN
+234 TEHNKPDFSN

-361 KYACEVSKYDLLKN
+361 KYACEISKDDLLKN

-411 NIKRELFGDEYLN
+411 NIKRELFGNEYLN
-424 TVKRSD
+424 TVKHSD
-430 QSDYWVVVNSLGI
+430 QSDYWVTVNNLRI